1 MRSKKSMAGVE
12 VLGAAAAVALGLW
25 APESRADQVMWA
37 NRAWYNTTYSNT
49 NTARSNLR
57 IQTNGTAGQFSMNG
71 RTIFQGLGYHDT
83 GVRTQQSWG
92 LNINSTVDDR
102 NQAGTGYHMIL
113 QHAGDGTSADPK
125 MNVSFGRFVDSSSY
139 LVDISVW
146 KNGLNNAPERKQ
158 VFIDG
163 AAPGMHAMQIQLRG
177 PTMNFM
183 MDGQRVYQET
193 DTNFVISGVTKIYQG
208 GWSDD
213 PSRVLSFMD
222 YSLALRSVP
231 LPSAAGMGF
240 ACLGLLAVRRRRRD

>member
-1 MRSKKSMAGVE
+1 MRGKNLFGVE
-12 VLGAAAAVALGLW
+12 VLGTAAVSALGLW
-25 APESRADQVMWA
+25 APQTRADEVTWA
-37 NRAWYNTTYSNT
+37 NRSWYNMTYNNT

-57 IQTNGTAGQFSMNG
+57 IQTNGTIGQFNLNG

-83 GVRTQQSWG
+83 GTRTQQAWG

-102 NQAGTGYHMIL
+102 NQAGSGYHMIL
-113 QHAGDGTSADPK
+113 QHMGAGTSADPK
-125 MNVSFGRFVDSSSY
+125 MNVSFGRFVDSNSY

-146 KNGLNNAPERKQ
+146 RNGLTNAPERKQ

-163 AAPGMHAMQIQLRG
+163 AAPGVHAMQIQLRG

-193 DTNFVISGVTKIYQG
+193 NPNFVISGITKIYQG

-222 YSLALRSVP
+222 YSIALRSVP
-231 LPSAAGMGF
+231 LPSAAGMGL
-240 ACLGLLAVRRRRRD
+240 ACLGALAIRRRRRA